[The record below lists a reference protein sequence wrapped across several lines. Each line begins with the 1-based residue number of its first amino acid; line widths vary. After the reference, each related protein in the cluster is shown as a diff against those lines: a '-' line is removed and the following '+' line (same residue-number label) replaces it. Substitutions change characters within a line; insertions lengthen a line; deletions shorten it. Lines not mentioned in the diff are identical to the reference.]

1 MKNLVRTIVCLLLI
15 VSVVTGCGNKETA
28 SKENNKQIES
38 TEDLSKKHDIKEN
51 ENSTDEMID
60 GDTLESKKA
69 KGEKA
74 IVLAGNPAKKEY
86 DSLLSTIRSIAEK
99 RNMAVY
105 TLDISDKENEG
116 WKNENDDAG
125 DMNVVIMTNGYKIV
139 CNMDTEDLYQEEV
152 LNRLVDT
159 IISQLESM

>member
-1 MKNLVRTIVCLLLI
+1 MKNSVKTIVYLLLI
-15 VSVVTGCGNKETA
+15 ASVVTGCGNKETA
-28 SKENNKQIES
+28 SKGNNKQIKS
-38 TEDLSKKHDIKEN
+38 TEDLSKKGDEN
-51 ENSTDEMID
+51 NTGERID

-69 KGEKA
+69 SGEKA

-86 DSLLSTIRSIAEK
+86 DSLLSTIRGIAEK

-105 TLDISDKENEG
+105 TLDINDKENEG

-125 DMNVVIMTNGYKIV
+125 DMNVVVMTNGYKIV
-139 CNMDTEDLYQEEV
+139 CNMDTEELYQGEV